1 MRNLKQLTMW
11 LCGIIIATLLTQNIK
26 LQLMVNRYQNDDA
39 RRAYVMAA
47 YSVKNDSISN
57 DTMKI
62 NTLCLTPK
70 NASNQ

>member
-1 MRNLKQLTMW
+1 MNKLKQLTMW
-11 LCGIIIATLLTQNIK
+11 AMGAIIVVLLTQNIK
-26 LQLMVNRYQNDDA
+26 LLSLVNRYEMDDA
-39 RRAYVMAA
+39 RRAFVMAA